1 MRRLV
6 LYHFTPAYVIFL
18 LEVLAM
24 GSHFHYLCW
33 RSGFC
38 ALMLVLSVGAVGTAG
53 DPSVL
58 EPVVG
63 TAVVGRCFGAGAEGA
78 VEGVGCCSGGHH
90 SQDFEQENNIRRG
103 KMI

>member
-1 MRRLV
+1 MLFS
-6 LYHFTPAYVIFL
+6 YSKS
-18 LEVLAM
+18 LAM

-33 RSGFC
+33 RSGRC

-63 TAVVGRCFGAGAEGA
+63 AVGAGAEGA
-78 VEGVGCCSGGHH
+78 VDGVGCCSGGH
-90 SQDFEQENNIRRG
+90 RR
-103 KMI
+103 